1 MLLYKKDNKDIKEI
15 NGKNNNFNNN
25 ENKNVYFSP
34 KKQGYKPRFTNS
46 MKEFENTS
54 NLNNK
59 KFVYQKKPNNTINS
73 PLNKKLGLGKKVFS
87 YKKLENFDN
96 DI

>member
-1 MLLYKKDNKDIKEI
+1 
-15 NGKNNNFNNN
+15 
-25 ENKNVYFSP
+25 
-34 KKQGYKPRFTNS
+34 

-54 NLNNK
+54 ELNNK
-59 KFVYQKKPNNTINS
+59 KFVYHKKQNNTINS
-73 PLNKKLGLGKKVFS
+73 PLNKKLDFGKKVFS